1 MATLVHP
8 SAIEQDDKLLE
19 RLKKYRLAP
28 VGTPLTKNDTLIVSW
43 DYRHKAASLLPSR
56 MLTVIALNPTNE
68 SPMITT
74 KGVHTER
81 RVGSILMQSYQ
92 KRAQQNQ
99 YRLFQTMPNT
109 WGGKTWFSMKK
120 VNDIARSP
128 YAYLLDTRHA
138 TCTNYFGEEYER
150 NITSYCR
157 PVDCEPYVREGV
169 TPRYKLTEN
178 KTPNF
183 KTLTDAIAGNAVHT
197 KESFYT
203 DDKEKVCFNLR
214 QCLDYMPRDA
224 SVMATI
230 ANWPYELVP
239 RGYLEWLVSDGDLGD
254 SIMSTALPG
263 PNALRDSILSFL
275 SETSVFKMY
284 NGTLE
289 EEGKLKVIGNTKD
302 NPMTRDI
309 RKRWARM
316 DTEEKDLAYRDFSTC
331 GYWNKDTFIGAGT
344 SSYIPFEAHG
354 PATWLE
360 AHDGKRDSESLPKH
374 LKTGLTE
381 FERQEKWT
389 PTEKENYDWKPVRIS
404 SNINKATDHLFN
416 LHQRLDLWEQR
427 HDFLLRRNELE
438 MRELDRD
445 ELDWEFKEHELE
457 IVRIKNEYVGIL
469 SQHKHS
475 IPASWGIK
483 DRIIK
488 LRTVASY
495 DARKMADLIEDM
507 LEYASLEEQR
517 SEEEQTY
524 WILLTQKVTEWREYK
539 QELDEAKE
547 KHRKETRLIRPA
559 LSWNMVE
566 DLDLSKADEAASL
579 RWAIRFAKTQA
590 PTLNKRKYYAPYKPR
605 HLSAR

>member
-8 SAIEQDDKLLE
+8 SAIEQDSTLLE

-43 DYRHKAASLLPSR
+43 DYRHKAARLLPSR
-56 MLTVIALNPTNE
+56 LITVIVLNPTNE
-68 SPMITT
+68 SPEITT
-74 KGVHTER
+74 KGVYVER
-81 RVGSILMQSYQ
+81 RIGSVRMQSYQ
-92 KRAQQNQ
+92 KRAHENG

-109 WGGKTWFSMKK
+109 WGGKTWFNMGRIY
-120 VNDIARSP
+120 DISRSA
-128 YAYLLDTRHA
+128 YAYLLDRRHA
-138 TCTNYFGEEYER
+138 TCTNHFGEEYER
-150 NITSYCR
+150 DITSYCR
-157 PVDCEPYVREGV
+157 WQDCEPYDREGGIK
-169 TPRYKLTEN
+169 RYKTSVQGTLV
-178 KTPNF
+178 F
-183 KTLTDAIAGNAVHT
+183 KTLADAIAGNAM
-197 KESFYT
+197 YT
-203 DDKEKVCFNLR
+203 MEPLKTDAEYRVTFNLR

-239 RGYLEWLVSDGDLGD
+239 RGYLEWLVTDGELDNG
-254 SIMSTALPG
+254 IMSTALPE

-275 SETSVFKMY
+275 SETTVYKMY
-284 NGTLE
+284 FGTLE
-289 EEGKLKVIGNTKD
+289 EEGKLKVIGNTND
-302 NPMTRDI
+302 NLETRDL

-316 DTEEKDLAYRDFSTC
+316 DTDEKDLAYRDFSTC
-331 GYWNKDTFIGAGT
+331 GYWLKDTFIGAGT

-360 AHDGKRDSESLPKH
+360 AHDGKRDSESIPAH

-404 SNINKATDHLFN
+404 TNLNKATEHLFN

-427 HDFLLRRNELE
+427 HDFLLRRTELE
-438 MRELDRD
+438 MRKLDRD

-457 IVRIKNEYVGIL
+457 MKRIKNEYVGIL
-469 SQHKHS
+469 NLHKAS

-524 WILLTQKVTEWREYK
+524 WILLTQKVTEWRKYK
-539 QELDEAKE
+539 QGLDEAKE
-547 KHRKETRLIRPA
+547 KHQEEARLLRPA
-559 LSWNMVE
+559 LPWSEVKDIDVSQDN
-566 DLDLSKADEAASL
+566 EAASL

-590 PTLNKRKYYAPYKPR
+590 PTLTKRKNNASNKSR

>member
-8 SAIEQDDKLLE
+8 SAIEQDSTLLE

-74 KGVHTER
+74 KGVHIER
-81 RVGSILMQSYQ
+81 RTSTIFMQSYQ
-92 KRAQQNQ
+92 KRAQVNQ
-99 YRLFQTMPNT
+99 YRLFHTMPNT
-109 WGGKTWFSMKK
+109 WGGKTWFNLNKIY
-120 VNDIARSP
+120 DISRSS

-138 TCTNYFGEEYER
+138 TSINSFGEEYER

-157 PVDCEPYVREGV
+157 WLDCEPYVREKGI
-169 TPRYKLTEN
+169 PRYKLTGIN
-178 KTPNF
+178 GPYF
-183 KTLTDAIAGNAVHT
+183 KSLADAMNGNAVHT
-197 KESFYT
+197 IEHLQT
-203 DDKEKVCFNLR
+203 DEQGRVTFNLR
-214 QCLDYMPRDA
+214 QCLAYMPRDA
-224 SVMATI
+224 SVMASI

-254 SIMSTALPG
+254 SVMSTALEA

-275 SETSVFKMY
+275 SETTHYKMY

-289 EEGKLKVIGNTKD
+289 EEGSLKVIGNTND
-302 NPMTRDI
+302 NPLTRDI

-316 DTEEKDLAYRDFSTC
+316 DTDEKDLAYRDFSTC
-331 GYWNKDTFIGAGT
+331 GYWIKDTFIGAGT

-360 AHDGKRDSESLPKH
+360 PHEGRRDAEGIPAH

-389 PTEKENYDWKPVRIS
+389 ATEKENYDWKPVRIS
-404 SNINKATDHLFN
+404 TNLNKATEHLFN

-427 HDFLLRRNELE
+427 HDFLLRRTELQ

-457 IVRIKNEYVGIL
+457 MKRIKNEYVGIL
-469 SQHKHS
+469 NLHKAS
-475 IPASWGIK
+475 IPATWGIK
-483 DRIIK
+483 ERIIK

-507 LEYASLEEQR
+507 LEYANLEEKR
-517 SEEEQTY
+517 SEEEQEY
-524 WILLTQKVTEWREYK
+524 WIVLTQKVTEWRKFK
-539 QELDEAKE
+539 QELDKE
-547 KHRKETRLIRPA
+547 KEKNHEQARLMRPA
-559 LSWNMVE
+559 LPWESVK
-566 DLDLSKADEAASL
+566 DIVVSHDDDAASL
-579 RWAIRFAKTQA
+579 KWAIRFAKTQA
-590 PTLNKRKYYAPYKPR
+590 PTLNKRKYNASHKSRY
-605 HLSAR
+605 LSAR